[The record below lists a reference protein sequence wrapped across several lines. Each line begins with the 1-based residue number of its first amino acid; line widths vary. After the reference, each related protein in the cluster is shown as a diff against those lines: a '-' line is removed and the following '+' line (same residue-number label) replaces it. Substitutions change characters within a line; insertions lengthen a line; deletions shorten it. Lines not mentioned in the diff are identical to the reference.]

1 MTATDPK
8 QPVNNHGE
16 ISKGASMRTRIFV
29 FLAWIFGSGAYAQEG
44 ALEEIVVSAS
54 RVDADY
60 YEMPAVTVSKKADFL
75 VQSIRLINDSRSPDL
90 RKAEI
95 IETIQNLLKRARS
108 MDGMAL
114 SYGRGFL
121 EPINLD
127 DESLQLLEDRQRVDT
142 NYIDIYAKVSLNS
155 ERSSKA
161 QIADLRAFI
170 SGSKKAGRTEILP
183 LGDIGLSIIGPEQY
197 RYEIIQKIASEN
209 AKVSQAMNAD
219 CEITIGGL
227 EGRVQ
232 WERTNVSEL
241 TLYIPYGMEVSNC
254 SN

>member
-1 MTATDPK
+1 MRILRIACLF
-8 QPVNNHGE
+8 GLA
-16 ISKGASMRTRIFV
+16 ASV
-29 FLAWIFGSGAYAQEG
+29 AAAQD
-44 ALEEIVVSAS
+44 AVLEEIVVTGS
-54 RVDADY
+54 RVDVDY
-60 YEMPAVTVSKKADFL
+60 YEMPAVTIAKKADFL
-75 VQSIRLINDSRSPDL
+75 VQSIRLLNDSRSPDL

-95 IETIQNLLKRARS
+95 IETIQNLIKRSKS

-142 NYIDIYAKVSLNS
+142 SYIDIYAKVALNS
-155 ERSSKA
+155 DRSSKA
-161 QIADLRAFI
+161 QILDLREFI
-170 SGSKKAGRTEILP
+170 SGAKKAGRTEILP

-197 RYEIIQKIASEN
+197 RYEIIEKIAAEN

-227 EGRVQ
+227 EGRVH
-232 WERTNVSEL
+232 WERTSVSEL
-241 TLYIPYGMEVSNC
+241 TLYIPYGMEVSDC
-254 SN
+254 SD